1 MSNCVVE
8 EVAASLVREY
18 LSRKVRRKMQECPL
32 KALLEIITRHLME
45 HSGVSNSSGD
55 DFWST
60 QVSDP
65 PCQTFK
71 RLISSEG
78 PSLGLHDLSEE
89 ERGESTAV
97 SDTSKTETHRPA
109 SDFGTPLYTS
119 VPSRAAGEKS
129 KSANSVP
136 VISGSSSEGDREAPQ
151 SDPFSAYS
159 TEGLRGTTSSSS
171 SSFSVTEPRGTMGE
185 SHRLRSGRLV
195 RGMMAGPIASSQED
209 SLKKRSTRRPLGP
222 SFMLPVRDEP
232 KQQKN
237 LFTLPLGGAK
247 EESMGL
253 ILSPSQKAA
262 SDSATKVGRDFV
274 AQVFSGPPLL
284 GVSSHRT
291 KPGRDST
298 NGLFSRKLS
307 ESSKIPSHQD
317 KTNVVDLNA
326 NLSSTS
332 QSLETDSLSMGRE
345 RRERRVN
352 MKEEL
357 SHFRKPPTSIQTAE
371 GLLIKDLK
379 IDDVDDE
386 EELGG
391 ISRVPVFSSL
401 AKLQIDSAAINLSQ
415 AVEMKVILFGSSL
428 GCFSEEWKIQS
439 FTFNNTSPLRYG
451 IVQKK
456 GGPCGVLA
464 SVQACFLQ
472 KLLFEDSGCNNIAGN
487 GTRQLQ
493 PSKSCRTRSL
503 ALAIADI
510 LWRAGEQRKAVVTLF
525 SGKQQ
530 FIPAGRYKADGVLE
544 MLVLHTLNSL
554 EELTIFLE
562 QNAQQVMK

>member
-18 LSRKVRRKMQECPL
+18 LSRKVRRKSSSPLEEKTKQNKKLPQSRTAEGNVSAVCHLQSYIKNKKNMQECPL

-136 VISGSSSEGDREAPQ
+136 VISGSSSEGD
-151 SDPFSAYS
+151 S

-222 SFMLPVRDEP
+222 SFMLPVR
-232 KQQKN
+232 
-237 LFTLPLGGAK
+237 GGAK

-274 AQVFSGPPLL
+274 AQVFS
-284 GVSSHRT
+284 
-291 KPGRDST
+291 
-298 NGLFSRKLS
+298 
-307 ESSKIPSHQD
+307 
-317 KTNVVDLNA
+317 
-326 NLSSTS
+326 
-332 QSLETDSLSMGRE
+332 
-345 RRERRVN
+345 
-352 MKEEL
+352 
-357 SHFRKPPTSIQTAE
+357 
-371 GLLIKDLK
+371 
-379 IDDVDDE
+379 
-386 EELGG
+386 
-391 ISRVPVFSSL
+391 
-401 AKLQIDSAAINLSQ
+401 
-415 AVEMKVILFGSSL
+415 
-428 GCFSEEWKIQS
+428 
-439 FTFNNTSPLRYG
+439 
-451 IVQKK
+451 
-456 GGPCGVLA
+456 
-464 SVQACFLQ
+464 
-472 KLLFEDSGCNNIAGN
+472 
-487 GTRQLQ
+487 
-493 PSKSCRTRSL
+493 
-503 ALAIADI
+503 
-510 LWRAGEQRKAVVTLF
+510 
-525 SGKQQ
+525 
-530 FIPAGRYKADGVLE
+530 
-544 MLVLHTLNSL
+544 
-554 EELTIFLE
+554 
-562 QNAQQVMK
+562 